1 MSNDQRHMQGWEP
14 NLDDV
19 SLTAQPLPPPP
30 LTPPGLA
37 EPPDGAKMASSGA
50 NQEPFRASTIPEPV
64 LRFGAE
70 ENGPANKERV
80 EGQVG
85 AKPSSAA
92 DTMGMSVALE
102 VDARQAA
109 TLKLAEE
116 QALVRKAQAG
126 DRLAFEDLVRRF
138 DRDVLRLARN
148 LVHRPE
154 DARDI
159 YQESFLR
166 VYRNLHRFRFEC
178 SFYTWLY
185 RVVTNVALDH
195 LRRRTSRREDQA
207 PVAEESEGGTRDFFD
222 RQPERSAGTNPEKS
236 LLGQELGQH
245 IQKAME
251 GLTPRERMVFE
262 MKHYQGLRLRAIG
275 DLLGTSEETA
285 KNSLFRA
292 TRKLRASLAPVR

>member
-1 MSNDQRHMQGWEP
+1 MG
-14 NLDDV
+14 
-19 SLTAQPLPPPP
+19 
-30 LTPPGLA
+30 PGLPCGPVRA
-37 EPPDGAKMASSGA
+37 SFPEPTKMDGPGA
-50 NQEPFRASTIPEPV
+50 NEPAPKSSISMEA
-64 LRFGAE
+64 AE
-70 ENGPANKERV
+70 EARARAESKEVKDHR
-80 EGQVG
+80 G
-85 AKPSSAA
+85 AMEIA
-92 DTMGMSVALE
+92 VALE
-102 VDARQAA
+102 ADARQAA
-109 TLKLAEE
+109 AVKLADE

-126 DRLAFEDLVRRF
+126 DRLAFDELVRKY
-138 DRDVLRLARN
+138 DRDVLRLALK

-185 RVVTNVALDH
+185 RIVTNVGLDH

-207 PVAEESEGGTRDFFD
+207 PVADESEPGGGTRDFFD
-222 RQPERSAGTNPEKS
+222 RQPEQRASANPEKR
-236 LLGQELGQH
+236 LLGQELGKQ
-245 IQKAME
+245 IQEAMAR
-251 GLTPRERMVFE
+251 LSPRERMVFE

-292 TRKLRASLAPVR
+292 TRKLRASLDAFR